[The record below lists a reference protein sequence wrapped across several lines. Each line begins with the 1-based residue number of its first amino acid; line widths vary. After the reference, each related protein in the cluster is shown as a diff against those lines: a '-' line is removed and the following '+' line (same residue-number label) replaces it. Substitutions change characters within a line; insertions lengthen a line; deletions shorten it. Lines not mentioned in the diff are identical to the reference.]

1 MKTFEDRH
9 PLAIRWFHW
18 VNFPVLAVMIWSGLL
33 IYWAN
38 DVYRVGIGR
47 STLFKFFPDSFYFVL
62 NIGFRLAEGMA
73 WHFTFMWLFAVNGV
87 LYVAYSVLSGEWRYL
102 FPNRSQRKFNV
113 AQQFA
118 YTGIILMGA
127 GSVVTGLAIY
137 KPIKIAWL
145 TWLLGGYQ
153 VARFEHFC
161 LTIGYI
167 LFFLVHIVQV
177 FRAGWNT
184 LRGMITGY
192 EIVATGKVPH
202 DG

>member
-87 LYVAYSVLSGEWRYL
+87 LYVAYTILSGEWRYL
-102 FPNRSQRKFNV
+102 FPNRSQGKFNV

-137 KPIKIAWL
+137 KPTQIAWL

-192 EIVATGKVPH
+192 EIVETGKVPH

>member
-1 MKTFEDRH
+1 MMYIVSE
-9 PLAIRWFHW
+9 LAAPRCSNSFRTLSIRE
-18 VNFPVLAVMIWSGLL
+18 LL
-33 IYWAN
+33 
-38 DVYRVGIGR
+38 
-47 STLFKFFPDSFYFVL
+47 LP
-62 NIGFRLAEGMA
+62 FR
-73 WHFTFMWLFAVNGV
+73 FALHDLGH
-87 LYVAYSVLSGEWRYL
+87 
-102 FPNRSQRKFNV
+102 PNRSQGKFNV

-137 KPIKIAWL
+137 KPTQIAWL